1 MPDKWD
7 QIKEILGLAL
17 EREPAQ
23 RSSFIRQ
30 ACGDDETLRAEVE
43 SLASHHEGADSL
55 LENSPAASL
64 FFFEPNAMA
73 GRKLGA
79 YRILRVIGSGGMAVV
94 YLGERDDDAFRKLVA
109 IKMVRPGPG
118 GVEIY
123 HRFRNE
129 RQTLAAIDHPNIVK
143 LLDGGSTDDGLPY
156 LVMEYVDGT
165 QIDQYCDLHR
175 LSIDQRL
182 HLFRTVCSAVQYAH
196 EKLIIHR
203 DLKPANILITKE
215 GVVRLLD
222 FGIAKLLD
230 PGFVQTALITQTNWR
245 PMTPEYAS
253 PEQVRG
259 QSVTK
264 ASDVYSLG
272 VLLYELL
279 TGQKPYR
286 SKGQSLLEVERAIC
300 DEEAEKPST
309 AVTHAP
315 TLPGVDANRGLEP
328 GQLRRRLQ
336 GDLDT
341 ITLKALRKEPQ
352 NRYASAA
359 EFSNDIDRY
368 LTAKPVTARK
378 RTLAYR
384 GARFIRRHKESVG
397 TAVIFLLLIASLVFW
412 EARRTWKQIT
422 EQGSRQAHSSA
433 RTSLAILGFKNLSG
447 RPDTAWVSTALSE
460 MLATELGAGEK
471 LRTVPVETVARTKV
485 DLSLPDTDSLAVDTL
500 ARLRKNLGS
509 DMVVLGSYLDLGN
522 GGQVRVDLRLQ
533 DTLRGE
539 TVATVSETGT
549 ETDLSDLVSRSGRKL
564 RQQLGIPD
572 ISQFDATGIRASVP
586 SNPEAMRLYAEGLAK
601 LRAFDALRARDLLL
615 RAVDADPSYP
625 LAHASL
631 ARAWMALGYNQ
642 NAVTEAK
649 KALDLAGKL
658 SREDHALVEARY
670 YEASKDW
677 EKAIETYRA
686 LFGFFPDNLEY
697 GLYLTNAQI
706 GGERSSD
713 ALNTLAKL
721 RGQFP
726 EARSDP
732 RIDLAEAE
740 AAFFLSDNKRVLVA
754 SDNAVIKAN
763 ASGAKLL
770 AARARAL
777 QCRALANLGQ
787 SQESLAAGAEAR
799 RLYHQA
805 GDLGGEAQALH
816 SMAEVPINQGDL
828 EQAKQL
834 YEQALELARKIGDQR
849 AAGREL
855 GNIGLI
861 FIQQGDFATG
871 ERFYTEALA
880 NFREVGD
887 KHLMS
892 VVTGNMGDIRHAE
905 GRLGEALA
913 EYRDALVLAREVG
926 HRASESIDLKLI
938 GDVLADQG
946 DLNGAMQM
954 YQQASAIQ
962 REIGEKTYYSETLAS
977 IGRLRRQKAD
987 SEGAKGMYEESRAI
1001 RQQLG
1006 EKGMVAE
1013 IDVTLGELA
1022 CDSGQAALAEKLAR
1036 EAIQE
1041 YQTEKETDAELQ
1053 AQTLLIAALLQQGKT
1068 GEAEKAVARG
1078 LVLSKGSSYVTIR
1091 LPFTLENAYATA
1103 AAGNPAEAE
1112 RMARDVLMEADK
1124 FGLVPI
1130 QLEASLAIGRIR
1142 KNTAQLTELAR
1153 NARARGFE
1161 LIARK
1166 ASAAALSSRPRS

>member
-1 MPDKWD
+1 MSDKWD
-7 QIKEILGLAL
+7 QVKEILGSAL
-17 EREPAQ
+17 EREPAL
-23 RSSFIRQ
+23 RSGFIRQ
-30 ACGDDETLRAEVE
+30 ACGGDEVLRAEVE

-64 FFFEPNAMA
+64 FFFQPDAMA
-73 GRKLGA
+73 GRKVGA

-109 IKMVRPGPG
+109 VKMVRPGPEG
-118 GVEIY
+118 GEIF

-143 LLDGGSTDDGLPY
+143 LLDGGSTDEGLPY
-156 LVMEYVDGT
+156 LVMEYVDGV
-165 QIDQYCDLHR
+165 QIDQYCDLHQ
-175 LSIDQRL
+175 LSIEQRL

-230 PGFVQTALITQTNWR
+230 PVFVQTALITQTNWR

-259 QSVTK
+259 QSVTR
-264 ASDVYSLG
+264 ASDIYSLG

-279 TGQKPYR
+279 TGLKPYR
-286 SKGQSLLEVERAIC
+286 SSGQSLLEVERAIC

-309 AVTHAP
+309 AVTHAQ
-315 TLPGVDANRGLEP
+315 TLSGVDANRGLEP

-341 ITLKALRKEPQ
+341 IALKALRKEPQ

-359 EFSNDIDRY
+359 EFSADIERY
-368 LTAKPVTARK
+368 LTGKPVAARK

-384 GARFIRRHKESVG
+384 GGRFIRRHKESVA
-397 TAVIFLLLIASLVFW
+397 TALIFLLLIASLVFW
-412 EARRTWKQIT
+412 EARRTWNQIA
-422 EQGSRQAHSSA
+422 EQGSSQAHSGA
-433 RTSLAILGFKNLSG
+433 RTSVAILGFKNLSG
-447 RPDTAWVSTALSE
+447 RADTAWVSTALSE

-485 DLSLPDTDSLAVDTL
+485 DLSLPDTDSLAADTL

-509 DMVVLGSYLDLGN
+509 DLVVLGSYLDLGN

-533 DTLRGE
+533 DTVRGE
-539 TVATVSETGT
+539 TVATVSEIGT
-549 ETDLSDLVSRSGRKL
+549 ETNLSDLVSRSGTKL
-564 RQQLGIPD
+564 RQQLGVPD
-572 ISQFDATGIRASVP
+572 VSQFDATGIRASVP
-586 SNPEAMRLYAEGLAK
+586 SNPEAMRFYAEGLAK
-601 LRAFDALRARDLLL
+601 LRTFDALAARDLLL
-615 RAVDADPSYP
+615 RAVAADPSYP

-642 NAVTEAK
+642 NAVAEAK

-658 SREDHALVEARY
+658 SREDHALVQARY

-677 EKAIETYRA
+677 EKAIDTYRS

-713 ALNTLAKL
+713 ALNTIARL
-721 RGQFP
+721 RGLFP
-726 EARSDP
+726 EAKSDP
-732 RIDLAEAE
+732 RMDVAEAD
-740 AAFFLSDNKRVLVA
+740 AAFLLSDNKRVLMA
-754 SDNAVIKAN
+754 TDNAITKAN
-763 ASGAKLL
+763 ASGANLL
-770 AARARAL
+770 AAHARVI
-777 QCRALANLGQ
+777 QCRTLANLGQ
-787 SQESLAAGAEAR
+787 SQQALAAGAEAR
-799 RLYHQA
+799 RIYHQA
-805 GDLGGEAQALH
+805 GDLSGEALALH

-834 YEQALELARKIGDQR
+834 YEQALEIARKVGDKR
-849 AAGREL
+849 ATAREL

-861 FIQQGDFATG
+861 IAQQGDFEAG
-871 ERFYTEALA
+871 ESLYIEALA
-880 NFREVGD
+880 NYREVGD
-887 KHLMS
+887 KHGMS
-892 VVTGNMGDIRHAE
+892 VVTGNLGDIRHAE
-905 GRLGEALA
+905 GRLGDALA

-926 HRASESIDLKLI
+926 HRASEAIDLQLI

-946 DLNGAMQM
+946 DLDGAMQT

-962 REIGEKTYYSETLAS
+962 REIGDKTHYSATLFS
-977 IGRLRRQKAD
+977 VGRLRRQKGD
-987 SEGAKGMYEESRAI
+987 SEGAKKMYEESRAI
-1001 RQQLG
+1001 RQQFG
-1006 EKGMVAE
+1006 EKGMAAE
-1013 IDVTLGELA
+1013 IDVALGELA
-1022 CDSGQAALAEKLAR
+1022 CDSNQATVAEKLAR
-1036 EAIQE
+1036 DAIQE
-1041 YQTEKETDAELQ
+1041 FQTEKETDNEIQ
-1053 AQTLLIAALLQQGKT
+1053 AQGLLSRALLQQGKI
-1068 GEAEKAVARG
+1068 EDAEKAVTRG
-1078 LVLSKGSSYVTIR
+1078 LELSSKSRDVTIG
-1091 LPFTLENAYATA
+1091 LPFTIERAYAA
-1103 AAGNPAEAE
+1103 AATGDLTEAE
-1112 RMARDVLMEADK
+1112 RITGKALVEAGK
-1124 FGLVPI
+1124 FGLVRI
-1130 QLEASLAIGRIR
+1130 QLEASLAICRIR
-1142 KNTAQLTELAR
+1142 MKGGSDSTAQLAELTR
-1153 NARARGFE
+1153 NARVSGFE

-1166 ASAAALSSRPRS
+1166 ASQPHS